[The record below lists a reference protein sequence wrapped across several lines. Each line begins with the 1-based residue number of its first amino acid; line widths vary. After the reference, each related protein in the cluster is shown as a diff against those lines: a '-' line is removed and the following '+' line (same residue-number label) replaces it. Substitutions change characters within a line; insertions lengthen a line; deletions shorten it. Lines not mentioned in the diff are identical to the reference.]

1 MGAESPMPA
10 VQRIADLRYA
20 IGGPR
25 SLLIIKGSVL
35 AHFDKHRQRSGSDK
49 ESGGQIFAS
58 YEPGTI
64 TIRQATGPYE
74 TDDRSRYR
82 FTPDR
87 SLEKR
92 DLRKWFRKRRHYIGN
107 WHTHPEPVPKPSRID
122 VKNTRARFIESETQ
136 LLAFTMIIVGLAAFP
151 EGLWVS
157 LVDATGHTV
166 LQPAR

>member
-1 MGAESPMPA
+1 MPS

-25 SLLIIKGSVL
+25 PLLIIKGSVL
-35 AHFDKHRQRSGSDK
+35 AHLDRHRQRSASDK
-49 ESGGQIFAS
+49 EAGGQIFAS
-58 YEPGTI
+58 YERGTI
-64 TIRQATGPYE
+64 TIRQATGPYD

-107 WHTHPEPVPKPSRID
+107 WHTHPEAVPKPSRVD
-122 VKNTRARFIESETQ
+122 VKNTRARFIESDTQ
-136 LLAFTMIIVGLAAFP
+136 LLAFTMIIVGLSSFP

-157 LVDATGHTV
+157 LIDATGHTV

>member
-1 MGAESPMPA
+1 MPS

-25 SLLIIKGSVL
+25 PLLIIKGSVL
-35 AHFDKHRQRSGSDK
+35 AHLDRHRQRSTSDK
-49 ESGGQIFAS
+49 EAGGQIFAS
-58 YEPGTI
+58 YERSTI
-64 TIRQATGPYE
+64 TIREVTGPYD
-74 TDDRSRYR
+74 TDDRSRCR

-92 DLRKWFRKRRHYIGN
+92 DVRKWFRKRRHYIGN

-122 VKNTRARFIESETQ
+122 VKNTRARFVESDTQ

-157 LVDATGHTV
+157 LIDATGHTI
-166 LQPAR
+166 LHPTQ